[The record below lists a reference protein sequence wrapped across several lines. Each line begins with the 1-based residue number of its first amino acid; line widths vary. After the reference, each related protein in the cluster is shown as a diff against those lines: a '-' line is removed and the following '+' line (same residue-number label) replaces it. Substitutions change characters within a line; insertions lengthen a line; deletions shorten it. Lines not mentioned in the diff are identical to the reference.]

1 MLRKVRSIPTRFAAL
16 LAAACTAGF
25 VVVVF
30 AMPARAGSIRATLDT
45 DAKITQVHAVGR
57 QAKEIV
63 TSKGETKDIGMYGK
77 PFPGRVEGDAIVIE
91 DLPVPGLYDL
101 RFVTESGAVIE
112 GWDAT
117 VPESDYVE
125 QLPLPAADR
134 DKLFEKLAGRDFSE
148 FADDVRV
155 LDAKG
160 NTQNAAI
167 LVMHLRVRAF
177 AGGNYQ
183 PGEWVWRVNR
193 TQWENP
199 DEHTWVPYRPRPFY
213 ALIRQRLFEKPF
225 HNKSHVFA
233 RHLGGITLSEEQ
245 REVDLGRIVVP
256 EPDGG
261 VYAVQPDGSR
271 IVPTVLKGPVVPVP
285 GKEQANP

>member
-1 MLRKVRSIPTRFAAL
+1 
-16 LAAACTAGF
+16 
-25 VVVVF
+25 
-30 AMPARAGSIRATLDT
+30 
-45 DAKITQVHAVGR
+45 
-57 QAKEIV
+57 
-63 TSKGETKDIGMYGK
+63 
-77 PFPGRVEGDAIVIE
+77 
-91 DLPVPGLYDL
+91 
-101 RFVTESGAVIE
+101 
-112 GWDAT
+112 
-117 VPESDYVE
+117 
-125 QLPLPAADR
+125 PLPEEDR
-134 DKLFEKLAGRDFSE
+134 KKLLQKLAGREFSE

-177 AGGNYQ
+177 AGGNYK

-213 ALIRQRLFEKPF
+213 ALIRQRLFKKQF
-225 HNKSHVFA
+225 HDKSHVYA
-233 RHLGGITLSEEQ
+233 RHLGGITLSEEEP
-245 REVDLGRIVVP
+245 EVDLGRVVVP
-256 EPDGG
+256 EPKGG
-261 VYAVQPDGSR
+261 VYAVEPDGSR

>member
-1 MLRKVRSIPTRFAAL
+1 MLRTLGCISTRFAAL
-16 LAAACTAGF
+16 LAAAWITTLAVG
-25 VVVVF
+25 
-30 AMPARAGSIRATLDT
+30 AWSPAAHSGSIRATLDT
-45 DAKITQVHAVGR
+45 DADIARVQAIGR
-57 QAKEIV
+57 QAKQII

-77 PFPGRVEGDAIVIE
+77 PFPGRVEGDTLVIE
-91 DLPVPGLYDL
+91 NLPVPGLYDL
-101 RFVTESGAVIE
+101 RLVTESGAVIE

-125 QLPLPAADR
+125 QLPLPEEDR
-134 DKLFEKLAGRDFSE
+134 EKLLEKLAGREFSE

-155 LDAKG
+155 LDARG

-177 AGGNYQ
+177 VGGHYK

-213 ALIRQRLFEKPF
+213 ALIRQRLFKKQF
-225 HNKSHVFA
+225 HDKSHVYA
-233 RHLGGITLSEEQ
+233 RHLGGITLEEE
-245 REVDLGRIVVP
+245 RSDIRLGEVVVP
-256 EPDGG
+256 EPQGG
-261 VYAVQPDGSR
+261 VYAVDPDGSR
-271 IVPTVLKGPVVPVP
+271 IIPTVLKGPVVPVP
-285 GKEQANP
+285 GKPDAQP